1 MLVRFRDVNIRKFY
15 ILIYYYRVKFTLF
28 STNNPNQLIMN
39 ALDIKKHRKKLNLTQ
54 LDLAKKIGVSLK
66 TVSNYENGGSIPD
79 TIKQLLRIVLN
90 IDEPEIKKDPFTS
103 HLFYN
108 LPEKQ
113 DLLKLQAEIQAQIEA
128 FSKTIETLKHSI
140 SNIEQQLKM
149 IEITEEQQ
157 AIADKL
163 YDKPINE
170 NEY

>member
-1 MLVRFRDVNIRKFY
+1 
-15 ILIYYYRVKFTLF
+15 
-28 STNNPNQLIMN
+28 MN
-39 ALDIKKHRKKLNLTQ
+39 ALEIKKYRKKLNLTQ
-54 LDLAKKIGVSLK
+54 LELAKKIGVSLK

-90 IDEPEIKKDPFTS
+90 IDEPEIKKVPFTS

-113 DLLKLQAEIQAQIEA
+113 DLLKLHAEIQSQIEA